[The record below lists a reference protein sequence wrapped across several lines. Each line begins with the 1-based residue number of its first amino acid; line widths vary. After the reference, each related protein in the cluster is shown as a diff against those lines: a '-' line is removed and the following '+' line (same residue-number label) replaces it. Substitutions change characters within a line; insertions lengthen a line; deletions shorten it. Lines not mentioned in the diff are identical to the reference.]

1 MEYRILGRT
10 GIRVSAI
17 ALGCEGFMNKSADEV
32 KADLDFA
39 ISHGV
44 NFIDIYSSNPDLRSS
59 IGAALEGRR
68 DGFVIQGHL
77 CSAWENDQ
85 YLRTR
90 DMAKT
95 VDSFGLQMEQLRN
108 AYIENGMIP

>member
-17 ALGCEGFMNKSADEV
+17 ALGCEGFMNKPADEV

-44 NFIDIYSSNPDLRSS
+44 NFIDIYSSNP
-59 IGAALEGRR
+59 A
-68 DGFVIQGHL
+68 
-77 CSAWENDQ
+77 
-85 YLRTR
+85 T
-90 DMAKT
+90 
-95 VDSFGLQMEQLRN
+95 
-108 AYIENGMIP
+108 